1 MSSYMQMGHD
11 TQNLV
16 GERDLE
22 GFAGI
27 VLSPANRD
35 PSDLSNDIPRFRDS
49 GDFEIALDPQL
60 YVPRSNRG
68 SLPKHSYFPSDI
80 DTSDLSSISWWQAL
94 VKKLAEYAKG
104 LKIDTIASPAVL
116 PRTWD
121 DEYYAFSVDVGNHL
135 QEQLPGGR
143 TALQTAILDLAT
155 LGESDSVL
163 RAASIV
169 SGTKCPGCYVVI
181 VCSQEPRRE
190 IRDVEGLSGA
200 MHFVSLLEA
209 SGKAVLVAYTSSD
222 MLLYKAAGASHCAT
236 GKFFNLRRF
245 TESRFGEESDG
256 GGQLAYWF
264 EHSLLAFLRESD
276 IQLLQRRGRADLLG
290 HLHSDNDWS
299 QEILTVLQEG
309 KGEAWVGRGW
319 RQFLNW
325 FWRTEHDLADA
336 PLGSVNQWLRASE
349 ERWLELED
357 ADILMSDPRC
367 DGGWLRPWRQA
378 LSAFR
383 RFPEAGD

>member
-16 GERDLE
+16 GERDLD

-27 VLSPANRD
+27 VLSPVNRD
-35 PSDLSNDIPRFRDS
+35 PSDLSDDVPVFRDR
-49 GDFEIALDPQL
+49 GDFQIALDPQL

-68 SLPKHSYFPSDI
+68 ALAKHSYFPRDI
-80 DTSDLSSISWWQAL
+80 DTSDLSSIPWWRAL
-94 VKKLAEYAKG
+94 VEKLAEYAKE
-104 LKIDTIASPAVL
+104 LEIDTIASPAVL

-121 DEYYAFSVDVGNHL
+121 DEYYALSVDVGSSL
-135 QEQLPGGR
+135 QEQLPGGQ
-143 TALQTAILDLAT
+143 TALQTAVLDLAT
-155 LGESDSVL
+155 LGDSNAVL

-169 SGTKCPGCYVVI
+169 SGTKCPGCYVVF

-190 IRDVEGLSGA
+190 IRDADGLSGA
-200 MHFVSLLEA
+200 MHFVNLLEA
-209 SGKAVLVAYTSSD
+209 AGKPVLVAYASSD
-222 MLLYKAAGASHCAT
+222 MLLYKAAGASHCGT

-290 HLHSDNDWS
+290 HLNSDNDWA
-299 QEILTVLQEG
+299 QEILAVLQEG

-319 RQFLNW
+319 RQFLSW
-325 FWRTEHDLADA
+325 FWRTEGDLAA
-336 PLGSVNQWLRASE
+336 TPLDSVSHWLKASE
-349 ERWLELED
+349 ETWLELED

-367 DGGWLRPWRQA
+367 DGKWLRPWRQA

-383 RFPEAGD
+383 RLQDA